1 MFAWLRGHFN
11 LEQTNKDDGAD
22 SGLCVICG
30 GLGIGGYVSY
40 DRETDSARRFLSLE
54 VEGARASVLY
64 AMHDDLDR
72 SLSVMLYLLTNCI
85 WYTYYSRNHYGFALL
100 NPVEKVYADQV
111 LA

>member
-1 MFAWLRGHFN
+1 MCDWRR
-11 LEQTNKDDGAD
+11 
-22 SGLCVICG
+22 
-30 GLGIGGYVSY
+30 GIGGYISY
-40 DRETDSARRFLSLE
+40 DRKTDSARDFLSLE
-54 VEGARASVLY
+54 VEGARVSALY

-111 LA
+111 LT